1 MPKEKAIED
10 VAVKERKLK
19 WPTLN
24 TTLWEKSS
32 KLVLNLRKF
41 MQTNNQK
48 RGSSYLRKVA
58 SNLNKLDISPI
69 SMAKHIIA
77 NKRSN
82 GYD

>member
-1 MPKEKAIED
+1 MLNIIL
-10 VAVKERKLK
+10 RKR
-19 WPTLN
+19 
-24 TTLWEKSS
+24 SS
-32 KLVLNLRKF
+32 EFVLNLRKS

-48 RGSSYLRKVA
+48 RGSFYLGKVA

-82 GYD
+82 RYD